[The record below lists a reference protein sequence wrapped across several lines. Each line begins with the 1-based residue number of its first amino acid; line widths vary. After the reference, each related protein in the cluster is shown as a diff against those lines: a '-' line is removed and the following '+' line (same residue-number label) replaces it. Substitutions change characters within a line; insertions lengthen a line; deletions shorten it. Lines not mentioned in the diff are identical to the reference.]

1 MDFRISGREHIS
13 GGPPDAV
20 PHAFDA
26 VYYDIVPNERIIYGY
41 DMHSGETRISV
52 SLATVEMK
60 PEGKGIRLIFTEQAV
75 LLDDFNDGSSREQGT
90 NRLLDQRGARPQG
103 MRLSAP

>member
-52 SLATVEMK
+52 SLATVENEARGQRHT
-60 PEGKGIRLIFTEQAV
+60 PQ
-75 LLDDFNDGSSREQGT
+75 SSPSRRYSST
-90 NRLLDQRGARPQG
+90 ISTMAAAASRAPTACSTSSARRSPT
-103 MRLSAP
+103 RDEA